1 MYIHN
6 IFRVIKAIGLLIIS
20 LNCLANESITLSES
34 EQLAIELDFRTKQFD
49 VSARGLT
56 ERAVAD
62 GQLPDPKIKFGIMNI
77 PINSFDRRQENMT
90 QLQFG
95 VQQKFPRGRTLQY
108 KSQQT
113 LDIAEIDAAKAD
125 NQTKIVLR
133 SVRIS
138 YLELYFQN
146 HTKTILDQNRDLFT
160 QLLDIT
166 QRQYAVGRDN
176 QHDVLRAQLE
186 LSLMDDRITEVIGAR
201 DVAIAELAKWIGQEN
216 ATKPLDPKF
225 PELKT
230 LPTSGMIVDELTN
243 HPLVKAEDAVVDAN
257 EKNINIAQEQY
268 KPGWMI
274 DLTYGARSGNNLD
287 GSSRDDFASAMI
299 LMDVPL
305 FTDKRQDRKLAASRL
320 QHMAAKYARS
330 DLLLDLKR
338 QVEREYALWARLGE
352 RHELY
357 QQRATLDAS
366 QNFES
371 TLKAY
376 QNDLTDFT
384 TLMRA
389 RLTELDTHLAMLKVQ
404 VNQAKAHAK
413 LLYFVGEAL

>member
-6 IFRVIKAIGLLIIS
+6 IFRVFKTIGLLIIS
-20 LNCLANESITLSES
+20 LNCLANESITLGES

-95 VQQKFPRGRTLQY
+95 VQQEFPRGRTLQY

-125 NQTKIVLR
+125 NQTKVVLR

-138 YLELYFQN
+138 FLELYLQN
-146 HTKTILDQNRDLFT
+146 HVKAILDQNRELFT

-186 LSLMDDRITEVIGAR
+186 LSLIDDRITEVIGAR
-201 DVAIAELAKWIGQEN
+201 DVAIAELAKWIREEN
-216 ATKPLDPKF
+216 ATKPLDPEF
-225 PELKT
+225 PELKI
-230 LPTSGMIVDELTN
+230 LPTSGMIVDELPN
-243 HPLVKAEDAVVDAN
+243 HPLVKEGDAVVDAN

-274 DLTYGARSGNNLD
+274 DFTYGARSGNNLD

-305 FTDKRQDRKLAASRL
+305 FTDKRQDRQLVASKL

-338 QVEREYALWARLGE
+338 QVEREYALWTRLGE
-352 RHELY
+352 RYELY
-357 QQRATLDAS
+357 QQRATIDAS
-366 QNFES
+366 QNSES

-376 QNDLTDFT
+376 QNNLTDFT

-389 RLTELDTHLAMLKVQ
+389 RLTELDTQLEMLRLHID
-404 VNQAKAHAK
+404 QAKSHAR
-413 LLYFVGEAL
+413 LLFFIGDEL